1 MARRGGTRR
10 GGITSEI
17 EKSLKGM
24 NFPANRQDLVQ
35 QAKKNNASRDVVKA
49 IQNLPEDRFNSPTDV
64 AKAWGEERRGE
75 HTERSSGTRRGG
87 ITSEI
92 EKSLKGINFPA
103 SRQDLVQQ
111 AKKNNASRDVV
122 KAIQNLTED
131 KFKSPTDVA
140 KAWGEERRGM

>member
-17 EKSLKGM
+17 EKSLKGIS
-24 NFPANRQDLVQ
+24 FPASKQDLVQ
-35 QAKKNNASRDVVKA
+35 QAKSNHASRDVINA
-49 IQNLPEDRFNSPTDV
+49 IKNLPEDRFNSPTDV

-75 HTERSSGTRRGG
+75 HTEHSAGTRRGG

-92 EKSLKGINFPA
+92 EKSLKGISVPA
-103 SRQDLVQQ
+103 NKQDLVQQ
-111 AKKNNASRDVV
+111 AKKNNASQNVV
-122 KAIQNLTED
+122 HAIEKLPED

>member
-17 EKSLKGM
+17 EKSLKGI
-24 NFPANRQDLVQ
+24 NFPENRQDLVQ
-35 QAKKNNASRDVVKA
+35 QAKSNRASRDVIKA
-49 IQNLPEDRFNSPTDV
+49 IHDLPEDRFNSPTDV
-64 AKAWGEERRGE
+64 ARAWGEERRGE
-75 HTERSSGTRRGG
+75 YTERSGGTRRGG

-111 AKKNNASRDVV
+111 AKKNNASQNVV
-122 KAIQNLTED
+122 RAIEKLPED
-131 KFKSPTDVA
+131 KFNSPTDVA

>member
-1 MARRGGTRR
+1 MARRGGTHR

-17 EKSLKGM
+17 EKSLKGI
-24 NFPANRQDLVQ
+24 NFPANKQNLVQ
-35 QAKKNNASRDVVKA
+35 QAKSNRASRDVINA
-49 IQNLPEDRFNSPTDV
+49 IQNLPEDKFNSPTDV

-75 HTERSSGTRRGG
+75 HTERSIGTRRGG

-111 AKKNNASRDVV
+111 AKKNIASLNVIR
-122 KAIQNLTED
+122 AIEKLPED
-131 KFKSPTDVA
+131 KFNSPTDVA

>member
-1 MARRGGTRR
+1 MARRG
-10 GGITSEI
+10 
-17 EKSLKGM
+17 
-24 NFPANRQDLVQ
+24 
-35 QAKKNNASRDVVKA
+35 
-49 IQNLPEDRFNSPTDV
+49 
-64 AKAWGEERRGE
+64 
-75 HTERSSGTRRGG
+75 GTRRGG

>member
-17 EKSLKGM
+17 EKSLKGIS
-24 NFPANRQDLVQ
+24 FPANKQDLVQ
-35 QAKKNNASRDVVKA
+35 QAKSNHASREVIKD
-49 IQNLPEDRFNSPTDV
+49 IQNLPEDRFNSPIDI
-64 AKAWGEERRGE
+64 AKAWGEEKRGE
-75 HTERSSGTRRGG
+75 QTTRSVGTRRGG

-92 EKSLKGINFPA
+92 EKSLKGISFPA
-103 SRQDLVQQ
+103 NKQDLVQQ
-111 AKKNNASRDVV
+111 AKKNNASQNVLQ
-122 KAIQNLTED
+122 AIENLPED